1 MKSTIIF
8 AALITSGCAS
18 EKLIFPTRIPD
29 EAVAGIW
36 TSRQSVAV
44 RSCISSL
51 LGQSALSNFRVVNND
66 PKVTDYS
73 TTIDIYPG
81 ASHRERQEVV
91 NHCL

>member
-1 MKSTIIF
+1 
-8 AALITSGCAS
+8 
-18 EKLIFPTRIPD
+18 
-29 EAVAGIW
+29 
-36 TSRQSVAV
+36 
-44 RSCISSL
+44 
-51 LGQSALSNFRVVNND
+51 LSNFRVVNND